1 MAILPIVIAPE
12 PVLKQ
17 KALPVEKVDDGIRQL
32 LDDMLDTM
40 YNAHGIGLAANQVGV
55 LKRVIVVD
63 VAEREGHDRG
73 APMKLINPEIV
84 SASAETNVYQ
94 EGCLSLP
101 QQYGD
106 VTRPAE
112 VHVRYL
118 DEQGK
123 PQELHAKGLLA
134 TCIQHEIDHID
145 GILFVDHLSK
155 LKRDMIVKKLEKAKK
170 RGDFDGIY
178 APHDHDHDHHHH
190 HVHGEHCNH

>member
-17 KALPVEKVDDGIRQL
+17 KALPVEKVDDEIRQL
-32 LDDMLDTM
+32 LEDMLDTM
-40 YNAHGIGLAANQVGV
+40 YNAHGIGLAANQIGV
-55 LKRVIVVD
+55 LKRLIVVD

-73 APMKLINPEIV
+73 QPMKFINPEII
-84 SASAETNVYQ
+84 SASAETSTYQ

-101 QQYGD
+101 QQYAD
-106 VTRPAE
+106 VERPVE
-112 VHVRYL
+112 VQVRYL
-118 DEQGK
+118 DENGK
-123 PQELHAKGLLA
+123 QQEIHATGLLA

-155 LKRDMIVKKLEKAKK
+155 LKRDMVMKKLEKAKK
-170 RGDFDGIY
+170 RGDFDNIY
-178 APHDHDHDHHHH
+178 APHDHDHGHH

>member
-12 PVLKQ
+12 AVLKQ
-17 KALPVEKVDDGIRQL
+17 VAKPVEKVDDEIRAL

-40 YNAHGIGLAANQVGV
+40 YNAHGIGLAANQVGI

-73 APMKLINPEIV
+73 QPMKFVNPEII
-84 SASAETNVYQ
+84 SSSAEVNVYQ

-106 VTRPAE
+106 VERPAE
-112 VHVRYL
+112 VTIRYL
-118 DEQGK
+118 DETGEQK
-123 PQELHAKGLLA
+123 ELHATGILA
-134 TCIQHEIDHID
+134 TCIQHEIDHIN
-145 GILFVDHLSK
+145 GVLFVDHISK
-155 LKRDMIVKKLEKAKK
+155 LKRDMIIKKLEKAKK
-170 RGDFDGIY
+170 RGDFEGIY
-178 APHDHDHDHHHH
+178 APHDHHHDHH